1 MVKNSRPVL
10 DQVLPDGLLVDRKW
24 LDEKGFKR
32 SAVDYYLRSGTLV
45 AVAHGVYRRPGP
57 PLKWQH
63 VVYSLQI
70 LGYGV
75 HIGGRT
81 AMELQGMAHYLP
93 VRGMQHIWLYGAKKL
108 PAWVNK
114 LDMDCRFAL
123 GKSHLF
129 MQLPESGLATLPF
142 GHWDWPLCCARPEL
156 ALLEILAGVKTS
168 DDFEAVDKLFESAT
182 TLRPNVLMKVL
193 MACSQVKAK
202 RLFLWLAERHS
213 HAWFHKLDTETIQL
227 GSGKR
232 MLVKGGR
239 LVPKYQI
246 TVPAEMIDGPE

>member
-1 MVKNSRPVL
+1 MVNKNRPVL

-24 LDEKGFKR
+24 LDAKGFQR
-32 SAVDYYLRSGTLV
+32 SAVDYYLRSGALA
-45 AVAHGVYRRPGP
+45 AVARGVYRRPGP

-70 LGYGV
+70 LGYGI

-93 VRGMQHIWLYGAKKL
+93 LRGMQHIWLYGAKKL
-108 PAWVNK
+108 PTWVNK
-114 LDMDCRFAL
+114 LDMDCRFTL
-123 GKSHLF
+123 GKPRLF
-129 MQLPESGLATLPF
+129 VQLPEAALTTLPF
-142 GHWDWPLCCARPEL
+142 GHWDWPLSCARPEL
-156 ALLEILAGVKTS
+156 ALLEILAGVHTA

-182 TLRPNVLMKVL
+182 TLRPNVLMNAL
-193 MACSQVKAK
+193 MVCNLVKAK

-232 MLVKGGR
+232 MLVKGGK

-246 TVPAEMIDGPE
+246 TVPSEMIDGLE